1 MLKIKQQ
8 QQQQQNNNNNHHP
21 IHAHHVV
28 IDDKNS
34 QEFTYIKNSAGQ
46 DKAEVSNI
54 MINDQVFASSGNS
67 RRTYLQQFKDKFV
80 NTHKGNLHFDIKLD
94 DEEEEDEDDEDNN
107 KNDSSSLNYSKKQ
120 QHRPQLPNRWYHV
133 TDMDDI
139 IASEM
144 MTIDLEQQKHAQ
156 TDEDFGEDDDNM
168 HHETVSVTLNR
179 NPSSS
184 NGDNVHN
191 NDDDSNNAGTSS
203 TSSSTSSS
211 KSNAGM
217 LNSGSAATI
226 SGSSFENSA
235 SENTQVRLVFDPP
248 VLDYEDRPL
257 CNPIAK
263 TFTITKEATD
273 DDQQPLQ
280 VTAVTTE
287 SLLFHP
293 SISKKENNKI
303 TINVIFLPR
312 TLKRSEGSIIVH
324 TNIGTYIYK
333 AYGGGIEN
341 AYNIKPILG
350 YKLPVGADYRKPIYM
365 HNPHQNE
372 TLLIKEI
379 YTSEDFL
386 LLSLPDQNSNEKN
399 LQKKNLLLSLW
410 KLEPQQTKSI
420 ILLNFHA
427 TQPKTHTGF
436 VHINTNRGQF
446 IIPVEFIVSK
456 NGVHRVVDEIDFGT
470 FITPNEKRVRDV
482 VLLNSSPHPVLV
494 YEASLVSEDSN
505 VKLEFQ
511 KNVMQEGSIV
521 TVAKLFYISQTQ
533 GDVSG
538 KIVFKTNDTNSE
550 NMGIIEVPYRA
561 RNVHGTLDYRMNS
574 TAFYTGDG
582 KEKIHEMVLINGFQ
596 SPIKFISCDVFDKQF
611 TIEEFVPGTI
621 LQPNEKKK
629 VLSIRYTPAGEND
642 VSTMR
647 KANLILHTNVT
658 RLYIP
663 LYTYHGNLDHLP
675 IDTEK
680 NILDVE
686 RANEGINLGILSLSS
701 RKIHYF
707 AISNTNPVPI
717 KIIDWK
723 VMGMANKKSSI
734 SISYV
739 KSFHP
744 SDDLHSLT
752 TFKPTK
758 LSENI
763 NNKHLEGAKDSF
775 IFAILPNQKIIMKID
790 IYTPTS
796 DEEQNGYIEF
806 VTHPKNLVIP
816 FKFLCMEGSLSFSNQ
831 LPFDPTFPGKIQ
843 KKNIYATNTFGRAIT
858 ITGVKSTDEK
868 FIPQITHK
876 TIEANQKMNIG
887 YVILDASKVSKEKN
901 YMLDD
906 GKMYSNNYSK
916 KISSISSE
924 EFTKYRWRNG
934 LFEEI
939 KNAGQTNVIAS
950 VSIDTDIG
958 INCNINVSTTLE
970 YPKLSPTRQ
979 ISFKLTHVGSSV
991 SQYLTVENP
1000 SDQFISLQLI
1010 LGNGSL
1016 AKFLQ
1021 RNAKGTLP
1029 KNDIQGDKSYTE
1041 FRLPKDGM
1049 TFANIPPHRHASL
1062 GPIIFTPKSDSTESV
1077 AYLYIRNNLTIF
1089 DIVKLTGI
1097 GGSSKLVFSGENGN
1111 DLTSLKFEIKESQL
1125 GTWDNYTNRFVQNNY
1140 SSSNGSDESSK
1151 TTTELIFHKKFT
1163 LHNKGNMP
1171 ITILSSSI
1179 ENMGCSAY
1187 GVKIHKCGRFELQ
1200 PGQSTSYKISY
1211 KPDFT
1216 TAVVDL
1222 FIRINTDQ
1230 GKMSF
1235 PIRFTLPYN
1244 VLPYFYETQPLSTG
1258 HRLFRVAATF
1268 IVLTLAVY
1276 IIFRACRELKTL
1288 DSSDNELPSSISEF
1302 LKPNF
1307 SSFPFITFPSTDVE
1321 KQQVNAN
1328 HSNNAVNKE
1337 GDDNDKTSSE
1347 DDANRKKKSDKKKKQ
1362 STSSTAQK
1370 TTTASTS
1377 KTPEKSTSSKK
1388 AKPSKTTSTSMNHS
1402 SSEDDENKL
1411 VEVVTSDVIDAQEKS
1426 STITQEHEQQST
1438 LSRENSEPSSQTS
1451 SIVANS
1457 SGGDIPLGQTPQHS
1471 TKKHQYSED
1480 KNTSNTF
1487 VSSSNVATQPQENAT
1502 TEDIHSSSSTY
1513 ESKNTSNKSQ
1523 FTKKYQQQDPT
1534 KKQPMDKRQQQT
1546 KKKFNENEPIIIKP
1560 KTFVA
1565 VPSNS
1570 SSSNEKPKFYAVKPV
1585 THSGDH
1591 GNADMAAVSTSN
1603 TKNYESTINP
1613 LPGTRSRTPNSNEMT
1628 RFTRE
1633 SPLMKTPEPVVS
1645 TTSASSNYGDHSQQ
1659 YSNKKPQP
1667 INISPN
1673 LDNLLNQA
1681 TRERSTSDSATYEP
1695 VSSSI
1700 SESQA
1705 MNTSNLDEKSTT
1717 TTGSVTSDDQALY
1730 GSIGSN
1736 LSGLLNDNCSTPS
1749 PATNNLTTD
1758 FTNDLLRSVSV
1769 SPPPLVQSNIHS
1781 HAPKEQV
1788 GVIGNHARKDQH
1800 SNSLQVGGISSS
1812 QPYWYFG
1819 SAQPH
1824 HYHHG
1829 GLISNTSTNMIPQAN
1844 TSLFGS
1850 SPYSLHNGFIGSPN
1864 PQPSSNVTTTPFGMP
1879 NPLIN
1884 PTLSYNNA
1892 MNRMAFQQSR
1902 PAYFSLFDSRPLFSP
1917 SDHNSFFSLSNIQP
1931 HPQQHLQRSQS
1942 SSPSHSDGSGNAEY
1956 GSIGMQQHQHGS
1968 GTSSLFSYGFPYE
1981 DHDKH

>member
-1 MLKIKQQ
+1 MVPNTCNAMTTVAHQMLKMKQQ
-8 QQQQQNNNNNHHP
+8 QEHHQNNNNHHP
-21 IHAHHVV
+21 IHAHNVV
-28 IDDKNS
+28 IEDKNS
-34 QEFTYIKNSAGQ
+34 HEFTYIKNSAAHAQ
-46 DKAEVSNI
+46 DKAEFSNI
-54 MINDQVFASSGNS
+54 LINDQDFASGNS
-67 RRTYLQQFKDKFV
+67 RRTYLQQLKDKFV

-94 DEEEEDEDDEDNN
+94 DEEEDDEDDEDHN
-107 KNDSSSLNYSKKQ
+107 KNDSSSSNI
-120 QHRPQLPNRWYHV
+120 N
-133 TDMDDI
+133 I

-144 MTIDLEQQKHAQ
+144 MTTDLEQQKHAQ

-168 HHETVSVTLNR
+168 HLETISVTLNR
-179 NPSSS
+179 NPSLT

-191 NDDDSNNAGTSS
+191 NDDTNNNVGPSS
-203 TSSSTSSS
+203 TSSSSTSSS

-217 LNSGSAATI
+217 LNSGSAAST
-226 SGSSFENSA
+226 SGSSIES
-235 SENTQVRLVFDPP
+235 STYMTENTKVKLIFDPP
-248 VLDYEDRPL
+248 MLDYEDRPL

-263 TFTITKEATD
+263 TFTITKEAAD
-273 DDQQPLQ
+273 DDSQQPLQ
-280 VTAVTTE
+280 VTANAKTIRRV
-287 SLLFHP
+287 
-293 SISKKENNKI
+293 NNCSYKLW
-303 TINVIFLPR
+303 FLC
-312 TLKRSEGSIIVH
+312 LQ
-324 TNIGTYIYK
+324 

-446 IIPVEFIVSK
+446 IIPVEFVVSK
-456 NGVHRVVDEIDFGT
+456 NGVHRVAEEIDFGT
-470 FITPNEKRVRDV
+470 FITLNEKRTRDV
-482 VLLNSSPHPVLV
+482 VLLNSSPHPVMV
-494 YEASLVSEDSN
+494 YEASVSSPDTTN
-505 VKLEFQ
+505 LKLEFQ
-511 KNVMQEGSIV
+511 KNIMQEGSIV
-521 TVAKLFYISQTQ
+521 AVAKLVLTSQSQ
-533 GDVSG
+533 GDISG
-538 KIVFKTNDTNSE
+538 KIIFKTNDTNSD

-561 RNVHGTLDYRMNS
+561 RNVIGTLDYRMNN

-582 KEKIHEMVLINGFQ
+582 KEKTHEMVLINGFQ
-596 SPIKFISCDVFDKQF
+596 LPIKFISCDIFDKQF
-611 TIEEFVPGTI
+611 TIEDFVQGAI

-629 VLSIRYTPAGEND
+629 ILSIRYSPGEND
-642 VSTMR
+642 AAVR
-647 KANLILHTNVT
+647 KTNLILHTNVT

-680 NILDVE
+680 NILDAD

-717 KIIDWK
+717 KITDWK

-744 SDDLHSLT
+744 SDELRSLP

-758 LSENI
+758 LSDSI

-775 IFAILPNQKIIMKID
+775 IFAILPNQKVIMKID

-806 VTHPKNLVIP
+806 VTQTKNLVIP
-816 FKFLCMEGSLSFSNQ
+816 LKFLCMEGSLSFTNQ

-858 ITGVKSTDEK
+858 ITGFKSNDER
-868 FIPQITHK
+868 FIPHITHK

-887 YVILDASKVSKEKN
+887 YVILDASKVPKEKN

-934 LFEEI
+934 LFDEI

-979 ISFKLTHVGSSV
+979 ISFKLTHIGSSV

-1049 TFANIPPHRHASL
+1049 TSANIPPHRHASL

-1089 DIVKLTGI
+1089 DIVKLSGI

-1140 SSSNGSDESSK
+1140 SSSNGSDETSK
-1151 TTTELIFHKKFT
+1151 TTTELVFHKKFT
-1163 LHNKGNMP
+1163 LQNKGNMP

-1187 GVKIHKCGRFELQ
+1187 GVKIHKCGRFDLQ
-1200 PGQSTSYKISY
+1200 PGQSTSFKISY

-1222 FIRINTDQ
+1222 FIRFNTDQ

-1288 DSSDNELPSSISEF
+1288 DSTDNELPSSISEF

-1321 KQQVNAN
+1321 KQQVNT
-1328 HSNNAVNKE
+1328 SGGTNAINKD
-1337 GDDNDKTSSE
+1337 GDDHEKTSTE
-1347 DDANRKKKSDKKKKQ
+1347 DDSNRKKKTEKKKKQ
-1362 STSSTAQK
+1362 ATTSSTTQK
-1370 TTTASTS
+1370 TPTASFS
-1377 KTPEKSTSSKK
+1377 KTLEKSNVSSSKK
-1388 AKPSKTTSTSMNHS
+1388 PKPTKTTSTSMNHS

-1411 VEVVTSDVIDAQEKS
+1411 VEVVTSDFIEVQGKS
-1426 STITQEHEQQST
+1426 STMTHEQEHPMQST
-1438 LSRENSEPSSQTS
+1438 LARENSEQSSQTS
-1451 SIVANS
+1451 STSVSTTSNAGNS
-1457 SGGDIPLGQTPQHS
+1457 SSTSMVQHS
-1471 TKKHQYSED
+1471 KKQPYSDD
-1480 KNTSNTF
+1480 KNITNTYG
-1487 VSSSNVATQPQENAT
+1487 STNVAYQDHTAA
-1502 TEDIHSSSSTY
+1502 EDMSHSSSSSSY
-1513 ESKNTSNKSQ
+1513 ESKGTTHKPQ
-1523 FTKKYQQQDPT
+1523 FITKKYQQDGNT
-1534 KKQPMDKRQQQT
+1534 TATTSKKQPFDKKQQI
-1546 KKKFNENEPIIIKP
+1546 KKKFNENEPLIIKP

-1565 VPSNS
+1565 VPNNTS
-1570 SSSNEKPKFYAVKPV
+1570 SGNEKPKFYAVKPAS
-1585 THSGDH
+1585 HSMNGGVDH
-1591 GNADMAAVSTSN
+1591 GNTDMAALSTSN
-1603 TKNYESTINP
+1603 TRNYESTTNP
-1613 LPGTRSRTPNSNEMT
+1613 LSGSRSRTPNSNEMA

-1633 SPLMKTPEPVVS
+1633 SPLMKTPEPVV
-1645 TTSASSNYGDHSQQ
+1645 TSANNHIGSQQ
-1659 YSNKKPQP
+1659 QHLKNPQQS
-1667 INISPN
+1667 NISPS

-1681 TRERSTSDSATYEP
+1681 TRERSTSDSATYKP
-1695 VSSSI
+1695 LTLNTVASSI
-1700 SESQA
+1700 SEPQTMTSS
-1705 MNTSNLDEKSTT
+1705 SNLDEKSTT

-1749 PATNNLTTD
+1749 PATNNVTTD

-1769 SPPPLVQSNIHS
+1769 SPPPLNQPSAIPS
-1781 HAPKEQV
+1781 HHPPREQV
-1788 GVIGNHARKDQH
+1788 GVIGNNARKDQH
-1800 SNSLQVGGISSS
+1800 SNPLQVGGIGSS
-1812 QPYWYFG
+1812 QPYWFFG
-1819 SAQPH
+1819 STQPH
-1824 HYHHG
+1824 HHG
-1829 GLISNTSTNMIPQAN
+1829 LTSNTSNMIPQAN

-1850 SPYSLHNGFIGSPN
+1850 SPYSPHNGFIGSPN
-1864 PQPSSNVTTTPFGMP
+1864 PQPSNTTNMTTTPFGMT

-1917 SDHNSFFSLSNIQP
+1917 TDHNSFFSLSNTPP
-1931 HPQQHLQRSQS
+1931 HQQHLQRSQS

-1956 GSIGMQQHQHGS
+1956 GSIGMQQHQHGHS
-1968 GTSSLFSYGFPYE
+1968 GASSLFSYGFPYE
-1981 DHDKH
+1981 DQDK